1 MFMDAILLFITRRVH
16 LPNLEFLVNLGDW
29 PLIKEK
35 VKIKEKEVLIPLLSW
50 CGSDNTWDIV
60 LPTYDITES
69 SLENLGR

>member
-1 MFMDAILLFITRRVH
+1 M
-16 LPNLEFLVNLGDW
+16 PNLEFLVNLGDW
-29 PLIKEK
+29 PLINEK
-35 VKIKEKEVLIPLLSW
+35 VKVEEKEVLIPLFSW